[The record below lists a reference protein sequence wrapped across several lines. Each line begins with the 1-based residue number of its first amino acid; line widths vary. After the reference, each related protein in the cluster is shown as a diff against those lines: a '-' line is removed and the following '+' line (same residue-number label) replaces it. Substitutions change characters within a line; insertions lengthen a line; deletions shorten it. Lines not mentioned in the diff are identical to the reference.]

1 LLVVKRKIL
10 RASDIIAFALDMLLQ
25 EDLFKTTD
33 SGDEP
38 TDEEIEW
45 ANQIILNR
53 IENSEFKPTEA
64 ELYELMQLKLKV

>member
-1 LLVVKRKIL
+1 
-10 RASDIIAFALDMLLQ
+10 MLLQ

>member
-1 LLVVKRKIL
+1 LI
-10 RASDIIAFALDMLLQ
+10 ASDIIAFALDMLLQ

-53 IENSEFKPTEA
+53 IENSDFKPTEA
-64 ELYELMQLKLKV
+64 ELYDLMQLKLKV